1 LSNRGD
7 NIAGAVVEFE
17 VRLYNSISAL
27 AGGGHAGFTMQMPAG
42 SSVGDLLEAL
52 AIPVQEVFLVLIN
65 GRDITPSLYGGV
77 RTDYYIQDG
86 DRVAFSGPVPY
97 GWGYGSPVV

>member
-1 LSNRGD
+1 MSIRGD
-7 NIAGAVVEFE
+7 NIAGSEVQFE
-17 VRLYNSISAL
+17 VRLYNSICAL
-27 AGGGHAGFTMQMPAG
+27 AGGGHDGISMRLPAG
-42 SSVGDLLEAL
+42 SSVGDLLAAL
-52 AIPVQEVFLVLIN
+52 AIPIQEVFLVLIN
-65 GRDITPSLYGGV
+65 GRDITPSLHGGV

>member
-1 LSNRGD
+1 MIGRGD
-7 NIAGAVVEFE
+7 NIAGSEVQFN
-17 VRLYNSISAL
+17 VRLFNSISTL
-27 AGGGHAGFTMQMPAG
+27 AGGGHGGIPMRMPAG
-42 SSVGDLLEAL
+42 SNIGDLLNAL
-52 AIPVQEVFLVLIN
+52 AIPADKVFLVLVN